1 MVVIIFAFAQED
13 DTKVKK
19 ILTIANIFW
28 LGHFLFMWLYIWV
41 AMVIISSIRLYLS
54 IKFEKN
60 RKIFYIVTGVTIV
73 TGIFSYTEPSSLYP
87 ILASMFATY
96 AFFFLEKVKLR
107 LVLLVCSSFW
117 LSFHYLHF
125 SIGGMIT
132 ESIIHVVHLMT
143 IYKILSHEGHLSGY
157 MDRIK
162 HIFVR
167 KPNIDYG
174 RYLAVIDF
182 IHRKK

>member
-1 MVVIIFAFAQED
+1 MVVMILAFAQED
-13 DTKVKK
+13 DTKVKQ

-28 LGHFLFMWLYIWV
+28 LGHFIFMWLYVWI

-54 IKFEKN
+54 VKFEKN
-60 RKIFYIVTGVTIV
+60 RKIFYVVTGVTIV
-73 TGIFSYTEPSSLYP
+73 TWIFTYTGLSSLYP
-87 ILASMFATY
+87 VIASIFATY

-162 HIFVR
+162 YIFIR